1 MKLNS
6 HRKLDVG
13 LWVSGNGE
21 CVCVCACVFHSSLCS
36 CCSGQI
42 TNESIATL
50 KRMEDGFYLFL
61 KYYVMPISC
70 FLWKWWMCSF
80 PAVPK
85 DPDSLTPPTSLF
97 VTQHF
102 ISVVSAY
109 EHQANH
115 LPHSVE
121 IRRFFENSD
130 IASFW
135 RFWAFNASFR
145 QAWLCAAICVQ
156 YPLEDAM
163 T

>member
-1 MKLNS
+1 
-6 HRKLDVG
+6 
-13 LWVSGNGE
+13 
-21 CVCVCACVFHSSLCS
+21 
-36 CCSGQI
+36 
-42 TNESIATL
+42 
-50 KRMEDGFYLFL
+50 
-61 KYYVMPISC
+61 
-70 FLWKWWMCSF
+70 MCSF

-145 QAWLCAAICVQ
+145 QAWLCAA
-156 YPLEDAM
+156 LEDAM